1 MYERTKQLIAGVE
14 SGARD
19 PRMLY
24 EGKTKE
30 EHEKALLEIA
40 EAKAKG
46 VLTERAD
53 GKTEQEIL
61 DEAQMLATARAKK
74 TPLVERMASIVHG
87 CDGTRDQNLAGE
99 GFSR

>member
-30 EHEKALLEIA
+30 EHEKALLEAA
-40 EAKAKG
+40 EAKVRG
-46 VLTERAD
+46 DLTESR
-53 GKTEQEIL
+53 TEQEVL

>member
-14 SGARD
+14 GAARD

-30 EHEKALLEIA
+30 EHEKALLKAA

-46 VLTERAD
+46 NLTESR
-53 GKTEQEIL
+53 TEQEVL

>member
-1 MYERTKQLIAGVE
+1 MYERTKQLVAGVE
-14 SGARD
+14 QSARD

-30 EHEKALLEIA
+30 EHEKALLEAA

-46 VLTERAD
+46 NLTESR
-53 GKTEQEIL
+53 TEQEVL

-74 TPLVERMASIVHG
+74 TPLVDRMASIVHG

>member
-1 MYERTKQLIAGVE
+1 MYERLSQLIQGVE
-14 SGARD
+14 KGARD
-19 PRMLY
+19 PRCLY

-30 EHEKALLEIA
+30 EHEKALQ
-40 EAKAKG
+40 EAREGKPAD
-46 VLTERAD
+46 LTE
-53 GKTEQEIL
+53 GKTEQEVL

-74 TPLVERMASIVHG
+74 TPLLERMASIAHA

>member
-30 EHEKALLEIA
+30 EHEKALLEAA

-46 VLTERAD
+46 NLTEGAD
-53 GKTEQEIL
+53 GKTEQVLSKLIGQQPVVL
-61 DEAQMLATARAKK
+61 IFGSYT
-74 TPLVERMASIVHG
+74 
-87 CDGTRDQNLAGE
+87 
-99 GFSR
+99 

>member
-30 EHEKALLEIA
+30 EHEKALLEAA
-40 EAKAKG
+40 EVKVKG
-46 VLTERAD
+46 ALNENES
-53 GKTEQEIL
+53 KTEQEIL